1 MKNYKIIIIIRFL
14 FYKNI
19 IIYFFKKTNRQ
30 GDATQLN

>member
-1 MKNYKIIIIIRFL
+1 MKNYKIFIIIKFL

-19 IIYFFKKTNRQ
+19 IFYFLKKTNRQ

>member
-19 IIYFFKKTNRQ
+19 IIYLKKTNRQ

>member
-1 MKNYKIIIIIRFL
+1 MKNYKNFIIIKFL

-19 IIYFFKKTNRQ
+19 IFYLKKKTNRQ